1 MKHIER
7 LFVRE
12 IPNSAYEIEDI
23 ILAANFDENDVDA
36 GTNCFCGT
44 FALALKKS
52 FPEVELGLIVFND
65 AKGHPQVAKDGEFVW
80 RHAVGIVADTLF
92 DIEGEVQ
99 LSHLIENYCW
109 NNPAR
114 TGGSLVKM
122 ADEVFLA
129 HIDDNKGSFDRSY
142 YNKWLQSLEQA
153 KELSNIREAS
163 SHINARF

>member
-1 MKHIER
+1 M
-7 LFVRE
+7 L
-12 IPNSAYEIEDI
+12 
-23 ILAANFDENDVDA
+23 L
-36 GTNCFCGT
+36 
-44 FALALKKS
+44 
-52 FPEVELGLIVFND
+52 
-65 AKGHPQVAKDGEFVW
+65 
-80 RHAVGIVADTLF
+80 GIVDDKLF

-122 ADEVFLA
+122 EEDVFLA
-129 HIDDNKGSFDRSY
+129 YIDDKKCSFNRSY